1 MRVGLYLSLEHAK
14 DDDLGAR
21 LQDLYEVVRTA
32 RQAGFELLLAGQHL
46 LVPQYQYLQ
55 VLPILGRIAAESG
68 DMEIGTDVLLLAL
81 HHPVHVAEMVATL
94 DQVCGGRFTFS
105 VGLGYRPEE
114 YQALR
119 IAKSER
125 LGRMLESLE
134 LIKRLWKEDE
144 VNFEGQYFQ
153 VHNATLAVKPMQKP
167 RPPILI
173 AATADK
179 MIKRAATLAD
189 AWSAYGHGT
198 FETLVRQT
206 GLYRDML
213 AELGKPFPPERF
225 RLSKELYVAST
236 REQAEKE
243 VFPFIAQK
251 YDVYKDWGQDTV
263 LPAGESFE
271 GDIASLSSGR
281 FIIGSPEDCVA
292 GVTAHHEAIGFRD
305 FCFRL
310 HYPGMPHRQVM
321 HSLDLF
327 AERVLPSLKAL

>member
-21 LQDLYEVVRTA
+21 LRDLYEVVRTA

-81 HHPVHVAEMVATL
+81 HHPVHVAETVATL

-114 YQALR
+114 YQALG
-119 IAKSER
+119 IAKNER
-125 LGRMLESLE
+125 PGRMLESLE
-134 LIKRLWKEDE
+134 LIKRLWQEDE
-144 VNFEGQYFQ
+144 VNFEGRYFQ
-153 VHNATLAVKPMQKP
+153 LHKATLAVKPVQKP

-179 MIKRAATLAD
+179 MVKRAATLAD

-206 GLYRDML
+206 NLYRNML

-236 REQAEKE
+236 REKAEKE

-271 GDIASLSSGR
+271 GDISSLSSDR
-281 FIIGSPEDCVA
+281 FIIGSPQDCVE

-321 HSLDLF
+321 RSLDLF